1 MAHTTPHDLMNA
13 HKMEIHMQLDGAHG
27 EAVVSHLKS
36 AMSMM
41 TDNSGCS
48 LLDTICGRDTGF
60 GQPPLHV
67 KAVTKEG
74 MSQRTR
80 YFERATVLVRY
91 AVLKLIVTVQWVAT
105 TAMMADF
112 FTKASDEETY
122 IRCRAVIMNIEEDR
136 KWFPSTRTSVKL
148 RTQRLMA
155 AITRAVEEMD

>member
-1 MAHTTPHDLMNA
+1 MRTRWKSICNWT
-13 HKMEIHMQLDGAHG
+13 EIVADSSAEAETAEQSRLTKTAIWVRIVLHFLDR
-27 EAVVSHLKS
+27 AVVGAILLLC
-36 AMSMM
+36 
-41 TDNSGCS
+41 DNEA
-48 LLDTICGRDTGF
+48 T
-60 GQPPLHV
+60 V

-91 AVLKLIVTVQWVAT
+91 AVLKLIVVVQWVAT

-122 IRCRAVIMNIEEDR
+122 VRCRAVIMNIEEDR

-148 RTQRLMA
+148 KTQRLMA
-155 AITRAVEEMD
+155 AITRAVREMD